1 MTNQKRQMRIHE
13 VAITPFQ
20 DQRPGTA
27 GLRKKVCVFQQP
39 HYLESF
45 VQSIFDVTRGDA
57 LTGRGGG
64 LLVVGGDGRYHN
76 RSAIQTVIAMAA
88 ANGYRRVLIGCGGL
102 LSTPAA
108 SHVIRT
114 YRATGGFLLTASH
127 NPAGPDG
134 DFGIKYN
141 LASGGQA
148 TESQTEAIYACS
160 RQLTSYRIADLPPV
174 DIDRMGLQVFGD
186 FTAEVVDPVT
196 DYARLMQQLFDFD
209 RIRALLAGGFR
220 LRFDAMH
227 AVTGPYARR
236 ILVEQ
241 LGAPEESLRN
251 AEPREDFAGGHPDP
265 NLVHARPLV
274 DELFGPAAPDFGA
287 ASDGDGDRN
296 MILGRGIFVT
306 PGDSLA
312 VLAANLHISPGY
324 REGLAGVARSM
335 PTCRA
340 LDVVAARLGL
350 PCFETPTGWRF
361 FCNLLDA
368 GRITLCGEE
377 SFGTGSSHVREKDGL
392 WAVLAWL
399 DILAARR
406 VSVAEVMRDHWAQFG
421 RHYYARHDYEE
432 LPTEQAQAVTAAVRG
447 QLGQL
452 PGRTP
457 EGLPAVSAAD
467 DFAYHDPVD
476 GSESRGQGLRVVFGD
491 AARIVLRLSGTG
503 TAGATLRLYLE
514 RYETAADRLALE
526 PAGLLAPLA
535 RIADELAGITRLTG
549 RAQPDVVT

>member
-1 MTNQKRQMRIHE
+1 MKVSTIA
-13 VAITPFQ
+13 VTPFQ

-27 GLRKKVCVFQQP
+27 GLRKKVHVFQQP

-45 VQSIFDVTRGDA
+45 VQSVFDA
-57 LTGRGGG
+57 LPDRGSGV
-64 LLVVGGDGRYHN
+64 LVAGGDGRYHN

-88 ANGYRRVLIGCGGL
+88 ANGYQRVVVGCGGL

-108 SHVIRT
+108 SHVIRVFK
-114 YRATGGFLLTASH
+114 AAGGFLLTASH

-148 TESQTEAIYACS
+148 SEVQTEAIYARS
-160 RQLTSYRIADLPPV
+160 RQLDCYRIVDLLTV
-174 DIDRMGLQVFGD
+174 NIDQIGIQEFGGFSVQVI
-186 FTAEVVDPVT
+186 DPVE
-196 DYARLMQQLFDFD
+196 DYARLMQVLFDFD
-209 RIRALLAGGFR
+209 RIRALLRSGFR
-220 LRFDAMH
+220 LRYDAMH

-236 ILVEQ
+236 ILVEL
-241 LGAPEESLRN
+241 LGAPEDSLLN
-251 AEPREDFAGGHPDP
+251 AEPREDFGGGHPDP
-265 NLVHARPLV
+265 NLVHAKSLV
-274 DELFGPAAPDFGA
+274 DELLGPQAPDFGA

-324 REGLAGVARSM
+324 REGLTGVARSM

-340 LDVVAARLGL
+340 LDVVADRLGI
-350 PCFETPTGWRF
+350 PCYETPTGWRF

-399 DILAARR
+399 DLLATRR
-406 VSVAEVMRDHWAQFG
+406 IPVAEVMRDHWQRFG
-421 RHYYARHDYEE
+421 RHYYVRHDYEE
-432 LPTEQAQAVTAAVRG
+432 LSADNANAVMHALRHSLHA
-447 QLGQL
+447 L
-452 PGRTP
+452 PGQRFGQWILT
-457 EGLPAVSAAD
+457 AAD
-467 DFAYHDPVD
+467 DFAYRDPID
-476 GSESRGQGLRVVFGD
+476 GSESRHQGLRIVFGD
-491 AARIVLRLSGTG
+491 QGRIVLRLSGTG

-514 RYETAADRLALE
+514 RYETAPDRLALD
-526 PAGLLAPLA
+526 PATVLAPLA
-535 RIADELAGITRLTG
+535 KLADELAGITRLTG
-549 RAQPDVVT
+549 RTKPDVVT

>member
-1 MTNQKRQMRIHE
+1 MQIRE
-13 VAITPFQ
+13 VSCTPFQ

-27 GLRKKVCVFQQP
+27 GLRKKVRVFQQP

-45 VQSIFDVTRGDA
+45 VQSVFDA
-57 LTGRGGG
+57 LPERGSGV
-64 LLVVGGDGRYHN
+64 LVLGGDGRYHN
-76 RSAIQTVIAMAA
+76 RQAIQAVIAMAA
-88 ANGYRRVLIGCGGL
+88 ANGYRRAVVGQHGL

-108 SHVIRT
+108 SHVIR
-114 YRATGGFLLTASH
+114 AHSANGGFLLTASH

-148 TESQTEAIYACS
+148 SEIQTEAIYACS
-160 RQLTSYRIADLPPV
+160 RQLSRYRIAALPTV
-174 DIDRMGLQVFGD
+174 NIDRLGVQDFGG
-186 FTAEVVDPVT
+186 FTVEVIDPVAA
-196 DYARLMQQLFDFD
+196 YARLMQALFDFD
-209 RIRALLAGGFR
+209 RIRDLLRGGFR

-241 LGAPEESLRN
+241 LGAPESSLWN
-251 AEPREDFAGGHPDP
+251 AQPREDFAGLHPDP
-265 NLVHARPLV
+265 NLAHARPLV
-274 DELFGPAAPDFGA
+274 DALFAAEAPDLGA

-324 REGLAGVARSM
+324 REGLLGVARSM

-340 LDVVAARLGL
+340 VDVVATRLGL

-361 FCNLLDA
+361 FCNLLEA

-399 DILAARR
+399 DLLAARR
-406 VSVAEVMRDHWAQFG
+406 ISVAELMGDHWARFG

-432 LPTEQAQAVTAAVRG
+432 LPAEQAQAIMATLREA
-447 QLGQL
+447 LTSL
-452 PGRTP
+452 PGHSLA
-457 EGLPAVSAAD
+457 GLTISAAD
-467 DFAYHDPVD
+467 DFCYHDPVD

-514 RYETAADRLALE
+514 RYETAPDRLTLA
-526 PAGLLAPLA
+526 PAAVLAPLA
-535 RIADELAGITRLTG
+535 KIADELAGITRQTG
-549 RAQPDVVT
+549 RAQPDVIT

>member
-1 MTNQKRQMRIHE
+1 MHIHE
-13 VAITPFQ
+13 IAITPFQ

-27 GLRKKVCVFQQP
+27 GLRKRVRVFQQP

-45 VQSIFDVTRGDA
+45 IQAIFDVMKGVALPDRGV
-57 LTGRGGG
+57 LII
-64 LLVVGGDGRYHN
+64 GGDGRYHN
-76 RSAIQTVIAMAA
+76 RSAIQTIIAMAA
-88 ANGYRRVLIGCGGL
+88 ANGYRRVLVGQGGL

-108 SHVIRT
+108 SHAIQRHG
-114 YRATGGFLLTASH
+114 ANGGFLLTASH
-127 NPAGPDG
+127 NPAGPEG

-148 TESQTEAIYACS
+148 SESQTEAMYACS
-160 RQLTSYRIADLPPV
+160 RQLTRYRIAELPTV
-174 DIDRMGLQVFGD
+174 DIDRMGTQAFGD
-186 FTAEVVDPVT
+186 FSVEVIDAVE
-196 DYARLMQQLFDFD
+196 DYARLMQGLFDFD
-209 RIRALLAGGFR
+209 RIRDLFRTGFH
-220 LRFDAMH
+220 LRYDAMH

-241 LGAPEESLRN
+241 LGATESSLLN

-265 NLVHARPLV
+265 NLVHAKPLV
-274 DELFGPAAPDFGA
+274 DELFGPNAPDFGA

-324 REGLAGVARSM
+324 RRGLAGVARSM

-340 LDVVAARLGL
+340 VDVVADRLGL
-350 PCFETPTGWRF
+350 PCYETPTGWRF

-368 GRITLCGEE
+368 GRISLCGEE
-377 SFGTGSSHVREKDGL
+377 SFGTSSNHVREKDGL

-399 DILAARR
+399 DLLAARR
-406 VSVAEVMRDHWAQFG
+406 VSVAEVMRDHWSRFG

-432 LPTEQAQAVTAAVRG
+432 LSGDQAQAVMRNLRERVSGLAGRHFAGLAV
-447 QLGQL
+447 
-452 PGRTP
+452 T
-457 EGLPAVSAAD
+457 AAD

-476 GSESRGQGLRVVFGD
+476 GSESRNQGLRIVLGD
-491 AARIVLRLSGTG
+491 TARIILRLSGTG

-514 RYETAADRLALE
+514 RYETAAERLALD
-526 PAGLLAPLA
+526 PNALLTPLA
-535 RIADELAGITRLTG
+535 KVADELAGITQLTG
-549 RAQPDVVT
+549 RTNPDVVT